1 MLFLSFVLNT
11 VIFFLLLNRGYLK
24 RRRQD
29 PGYPQKPIS
38 RMVLFPISLGIVF
51 TLLMDTF
58 RGIVYYQFVLFMV
71 AALLL
76 YWIFYIMAKK

>member
-1 MLFLSFVLNT
+1 MLFFSFVLNA
-11 VIFFLLLNRGYLK
+11 VIFFLLLNLGYLK

-29 PGYPQKPIS
+29 PDYPQKSIS
-38 RMVLFPISLGIVF
+38 KMVLFPISLAVVF

-58 RGIVYYQFVLFMV
+58 RGIIFYQFVLFLV